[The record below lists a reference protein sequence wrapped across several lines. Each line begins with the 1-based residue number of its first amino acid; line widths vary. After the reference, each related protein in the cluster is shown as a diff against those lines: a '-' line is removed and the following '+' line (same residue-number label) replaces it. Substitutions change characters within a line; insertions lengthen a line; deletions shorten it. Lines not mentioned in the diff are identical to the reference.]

1 MSNAAIRAR
10 RSALATPRRL
20 LAIVASSTLAVTMS
34 TTPVA
39 SEQASQKQAFQEQA
53 SPKRKPGDSN
63 PAERTPD
70 KQQPPAERAPAEQPP
85 AELANAEA
93 NGEPRPVPLTRPEM
107 KQRLEEIKQ
116 RTPRLPLPD
125 ITEAERAALAER
137 GVTYENRLRYH
148 YLPPLPAAL
157 AGSWRWSGSGF
168 AGGSRDADPDMRL
181 DYAFKTRLF
190 WIVSRTNNCQY
201 CLGHQE
207 SKLLA
212 AGMSEDQIA
221 ALDSEWS
228 LFPAREQAAFAYSRK
243 LTYTPH
249 WLSDADFAALA
260 PHFTPL
266 EILEMTLSIAG
277 NNAIN
282 RWKEGAGVPQS
293 SDGGN
298 FGRTGPNPAN
308 TPRVTEHHSYLTPT
322 SSKYAAQLSRVAP
335 IANDPRTGTPT
346 TRALFRRD
354 PPETR
359 AVVEE
364 ALRAAVTRK
373 SRLPLADESAARGVL
388 PPEWKGDVALLPGQ
402 PTGQRSAPPS
412 ELVSGPLPG
421 WIRLL
426 ASFPRSAPS
435 RILAV
440 RMLESEGDLPAALKA
455 KTAWIVARQDRAW
468 YAAGEARAA
477 LCRQGLTDDA
487 IFSLDDNATP
497 VERSLFRVA
506 RKLAASPVVLTDADV
521 ADAVKLAG
529 PRIVTQFIQYVT
541 HRASFQRVTE
551 AAHLPLE
558 ASWAK

>member
-1 MSNAAIRAR
+1 MSPTIPRNRQT
-10 RSALATPRRL
+10 ATHPRRW
-20 LAIVASSTLAVTMS
+20 LAATCAAATLAAPLFAVS
-34 TTPVA
+34 TSVPTA
-39 SEQASQKQAFQEQA
+39 AQ
-53 SPKRKPGDSN
+53 
-63 PAERTPD
+63 
-70 KQQPPAERAPAEQPP
+70 APAEKVDTPQAAAAKAKVAAAKVAAAKAEP
-85 AELANAEA
+85 AKAEA
-93 NGEPRPVPLTRPEM
+93 TREPRPVPLTRPEM

-116 RTPRLPLPD
+116 RTPRVPLPELTD
-125 ITEAERAALAER
+125 AERVALAER

-148 YLPPLPAAL
+148 YLPALPPAL

-212 AGMSEDQIA
+212 AGMGEDQIA
-221 ALDSEWS
+221 ALDSEWT

-243 LTYTPH
+243 LTYSPQS
-249 WLSDADFAALA
+249 LNDADFAALA

-298 FGRTGPNPAN
+298 FGRTGSNPPTA
-308 TPRVTEHHSYLTPT
+308 PRPPTDHSYLTPT
-322 SSKYAAQLSRVAP
+322 SNKYAARLSRVAP
-335 IANDPRTGTPT
+335 IANDPRTGSPT
-346 TRALFRRD
+346 TRAVFRR
-354 PPETR
+354 EALESR
-359 AVVEE
+359 AVVEQ
-364 ALRAAVTRK
+364 ALLAAASRQP
-373 SRLPLADESAARGVL
+373 RLPLADDKAARDVL
-388 PPEWKGDVALLPGQ
+388 PPEWKAD
-402 PTGQRSAPPS
+402 SA
-412 ELVSGPLPG
+412 PLPG
-421 WIRLL
+421 WVRLL
-426 ASFPRSAPS
+426 ASFPRSAPT

-440 RMLESEGDLPAALKA
+440 RMLETGGDLPAALKA
-455 KTAWIVARQDRAW
+455 KTAWILARQDRAW
-468 YAAGEARAA
+468 YALGEARAA
-477 LCRQGLTDDA
+477 LHREGLTDDA
-487 IFSLDDNATP
+487 IFAIDETATP
-497 VERSLFRVA
+497 AERSLFQVA
-506 RKLAASPVVLTDADV
+506 RNLAASPVVLTDNDV

-551 AAHLPLE
+551 AAKLPIE
-558 ASWAK
+558 ESWMC